1 MTETEI
7 DPFQQFDARTLD
19 FERAYRDGV
28 LVDGVELDKMPW
40 DHGKPKQ
47 TLLKLL
53 KADRIPVDGD
63 LLDLGCG
70 PGDNAI
76 HLAGLG
82 YHVTGVDFAP
92 TAVEKATA
100 RAARQGVTATFAVG
114 NAAELTG
121 FDDSFD
127 TVVSASLFHCFTAE
141 QRPGYVA
148 SLARVMRPG
157 ARLLQWCARGDLA
170 GPEPITEEM
179 LRTAFAGPEW
189 TIVSLSAEFVTMPA
203 LAPEHRHDIKG
214 QQFEIDEDGAPLLPI
229 WVLEVTR
236 S

>member
-7 DPFQQFDARTLD
+7 DPFQNFDARTLD
-19 FERAYRDGV
+19 FERAYREGV

-53 KADRIPVDGD
+53 KENRIPLEGD
-63 LLDLGCG
+63 LLDIGCG

-82 YHVTGVDFAP
+82 YRVTGVDFAP
-92 TAVEKATA
+92 SAIAKANS
-100 RAARQGVTATFAVG
+100 RAAQQGVTATFAV
-114 NAAELTG
+114 ADATELAG
-121 FDDSFD
+121 FDDDFD

-141 QRPGYVA
+141 QRPDYVA
-148 SLARVMRPG
+148 ALARAMRSG

-170 GPEPITEEM
+170 GPEPITDEM
-179 LRTAFAGPEW
+179 LRTAFAGQEW
-189 TIVSLSAEFVTMPA
+189 TIVSLSPEFVTMPA
-203 LAPEHRHDIKG
+203 LKQEHRHDIKG
-214 QQFEIDEDGAPLLPI
+214 NQFEVDENGAPLLPI

-236 S
+236 N